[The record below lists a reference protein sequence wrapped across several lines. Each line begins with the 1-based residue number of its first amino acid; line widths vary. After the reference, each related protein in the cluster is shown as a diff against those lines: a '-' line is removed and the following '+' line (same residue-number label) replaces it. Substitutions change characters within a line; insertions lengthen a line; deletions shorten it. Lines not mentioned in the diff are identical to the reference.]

1 MTTNSYLEYFLT
13 LLGWVVNN
21 GLWNAISATGLFA
34 LPLLIKLLALWLQAR
49 SQGADE
55 GNKAALSLIW
65 TEHLMYTSLQVIM
78 FTCVPML
85 NIDLDTIKY
94 DTTRSKQCGMSV
106 PQPADTGYQ
115 PIINSL
121 GGKTAAVPVW
131 WYFVHVIS
139 KGITSATVATL
150 PCQPDLRQ
158 IRFEVQHTRIKDP
171 VLAQELRDFV
181 EECYAPS
188 RVRLKF
194 RAGELDDDTSDDT
207 AWLGSSY
214 FLNTAGYYDTD
225 HALSPHSVWPYSA
238 SRDAGLADTGA
249 GGYPTCKQWWAD
261 DTVGLKARLLQLP
274 APDIWTAFKK
284 IGQSQAVYEEAVLRS
299 LVSERNMQVSQNG
312 RVYPGYGGN
321 VDGTVANAATRLA
334 SSAGNILGSIAA
346 FPAFDSVR
354 QALPMVQALL
364 QMALVTCIPLIT
376 LCSAWDVKVVM
387 TLTFVQFA
395 LFFLTFWW
403 ELARWLDSWL
413 LDVLYSSDTHSSW
426 NLAGIQNT
434 QDDVIINLVMGSMF
448 LVLPTFW
455 MGAMTWAGVRVGVA
469 VNGALA
475 GGVKVAQDSGGKAG
489 GMIGR

>member
-1 MTTNSYLEYFLT
+1 M
-13 LLGWVVNN
+13 
-21 GLWNAISATGLFA
+21 
-34 LPLLIKLLALWLQAR
+34 
-49 SQGADE
+49 
-55 GNKAALSLIW
+55 
-65 TEHLMYTSLQVIM
+65 
-78 FTCVPML
+78 
-85 NIDLDTIKY
+85 
-94 DTTRSKQCGMSV
+94 
-106 PQPADTGYQ
+106 
-115 PIINSL
+115 
-121 GGKTAAVPVW
+121 
-131 WYFVHVIS
+131 
-139 KGITSATVATL
+139 
-150 PCQPDLRQ
+150 
-158 IRFEVQHTRIKDP
+158 
-171 VLAQELRDFV
+171 
-181 EECYAPS
+181 
-188 RVRLKF
+188 
-194 RAGELDDDTSDDT
+194 
-207 AWLGSSY
+207 
-214 FLNTAGYYDTD
+214 
-225 HALSPHSVWPYSA
+225 
-238 SRDAGLADTGA
+238 
-249 GGYPTCKQWWAD
+249 
-261 DTVGLKARLLQLP
+261 
-274 APDIWTAFKK
+274 
-284 IGQSQAVYEEAVLRS
+284 LRS

-364 QMALVTCIPLIT
+364 QMTLVICIPLIT

-413 LDVLYSSDTHSSW
+413 LDVLYNSDAHSSW

-455 MGAMTWAGVRVGVA
+455 LGAMTWAGVRVGVA

-475 GGVKVAQDSGGKAG
+475 GGVKVAQDTGRRAG

>member
-55 GNKAALSLIW
+55 GNKASLSLIW
-65 TEHLMYTSLQVIM
+65 TEHLMYTSLLVIM

-94 DTTRSKQCGMSV
+94 DTTRSKQCGKSV

-131 WYFVHVIS
+131 WYFIHVLS
-139 KGITSATVATL
+139 KGITSTTVATL

-158 IRFEVQHTRIKDP
+158 IRFEVQHTRVKDP
-171 VLAQELRDFV
+171 ALAQELRDFV

-188 RVRLKF
+188 RARLKF
-194 RAGELDDDTSDDT
+194 RAGELDDNTSDDT
-207 AWLGSSY
+207 AWLGSAY

-225 HALSPHSVWPYSA
+225 HALSPHSAWSYSA
-238 SRDAGLADTGA
+238 SRDAGLPDTGV

-354 QALPMVQALL
+354 QSLPMVQALL
-364 QMALVTCIPLIT
+364 QMALVICIPLVT

-413 LDVLYSSDTHSSW
+413 LDVLYNSNTHSSW

-455 MGAMTWAGVRVGVA
+455 LGAMTWAGVRVGMA
-469 VNGALA
+469 VNGALT
-475 GGVKVAQDSGGKAG
+475 GGIKVAQDSGGKSTG
-489 GMIGR
+489 LVKK

>member
-1 MTTNSYLEYFLT
+1 MHGTKTGVLT
-13 LLGWVVNN
+13 
-21 GLWNAISATGLFA
+21 
-34 LPLLIKLLALWLQAR
+34 
-49 SQGADE
+49 
-55 GNKAALSLIW
+55 
-65 TEHLMYTSLQVIM
+65 
-78 FTCVPML
+78 
-85 NIDLDTIKY
+85 
-94 DTTRSKQCGMSV
+94 
-106 PQPADTGYQ
+106 
-115 PIINSL
+115 
-121 GGKTAAVPVW
+121 
-131 WYFVHVIS
+131 
-139 KGITSATVATL
+139 
-150 PCQPDLRQ
+150 
-158 IRFEVQHTRIKDP
+158 
-171 VLAQELRDFV
+171 
-181 EECYAPS
+181 
-188 RVRLKF
+188 
-194 RAGELDDDTSDDT
+194 
-207 AWLGSSY
+207 
-214 FLNTAGYYDTD
+214 
-225 HALSPHSVWPYSA
+225 
-238 SRDAGLADTGA
+238 
-249 GGYPTCKQWWAD
+249 
-261 DTVGLKARLLQLP
+261 LQLP

-284 IGQSQAVYEEAVLRS
+284 IGQSQAVYEEAVLRL

-354 QALPMVQALL
+354 QSLPIVQALM
-364 QMALVTCIPLIT
+364 QMALVICIPLVT

-413 LDVLYSSDTHSSW
+413 LDVLYNSDTHSSW

-475 GGVKVAQDSGGKAG
+475 GGVKVAQESGGKAG
-489 GMIGR
+489 GRLL

>member
-1 MTTNSYLEYFLT
+1 
-13 LLGWVVNN
+13 V
-21 GLWNAISATGLFA
+21 
-34 LPLLIKLLALWLQAR
+34 
-49 SQGADE
+49 
-55 GNKAALSLIW
+55 
-65 TEHLMYTSLQVIM
+65 
-78 FTCVPML
+78 
-85 NIDLDTIKY
+85 
-94 DTTRSKQCGMSV
+94 
-106 PQPADTGYQ
+106 
-115 PIINSL
+115 
-121 GGKTAAVPVW
+121 
-131 WYFVHVIS
+131 
-139 KGITSATVATL
+139 
-150 PCQPDLRQ
+150 
-158 IRFEVQHTRIKDP
+158 
-171 VLAQELRDFV
+171 
-181 EECYAPS
+181 
-188 RVRLKF
+188 
-194 RAGELDDDTSDDT
+194 
-207 AWLGSSY
+207 
-214 FLNTAGYYDTD
+214 GYYDTD
-225 HALSPHSVWPYSA
+225 HALSPHSAWPYSA

-261 DTVGLKARLLQLP
+261 NTVGLNARLQQLP

-312 RVYPGYGGN
+312 RVYPGYGSN
-321 VDGTVANAATRLA
+321 DDGTVANAATRLA

-364 QMALVTCIPLIT
+364 QMALVICIPLVT

-413 LDVLYSSDTHSSW
+413 LDVLYNSDTHSNWS
-426 NLAGIQNT
+426 LAGIQNT

-455 MGAMTWAGVRVGVA
+455 LGAMTWAGVRVGVA

-475 GGVKVAQDSGGKAG
+475 GGVKVTQDSGRQFISNK
-489 GMIGR
+489 R